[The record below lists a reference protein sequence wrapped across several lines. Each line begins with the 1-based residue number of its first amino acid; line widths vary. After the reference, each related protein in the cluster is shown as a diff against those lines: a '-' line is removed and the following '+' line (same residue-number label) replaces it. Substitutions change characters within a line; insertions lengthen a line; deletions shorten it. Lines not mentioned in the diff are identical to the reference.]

1 MKDLG
6 IVGEKGCNN
15 LMGKMEADDLV
26 NYSHNIQ
33 NKLLDRIQN
42 RTIFHNSTRYF
53 SRNRMFVLRTCYHNL
68 MVAMAME
75 VGKAASTMLQRRLK
89 HFEYSPCCPILA
101 C

>member
-6 IVGEKGCNN
+6 IGEEKECNN
-15 LMGKMEADDLV
+15 SMGKMEADDLV

-53 SRNRMFVLRTCYHNL
+53 SRNHTFVLRTCYHNL

-75 VGKAASTMLQRRLK
+75 AGKAVSTMLQRRLK
-89 HFEYSPCCPILA
+89 HCEYFPCCPILA
-101 C
+101 Y